1 MLSTFSTYFD
11 INVLLLIN
19 RRLIPLVCLRNP
31 LGALKI
37 VQSVRS
43 LTITYASPAHGKA
56 YFPVTKLTSFKI
68 GDHSFRFRFLMIAV
82 WVWQS
87 LGLELTYNYGV
98 ENYEVGTGLTHI
110 AVAVENPK
118 APSQLQSRCHSKHE
132 GQPD

>member
-1 MLSTFSTYFD
+1 
-11 INVLLLIN
+11 
-19 RRLIPLVCLRNP
+19 
-31 LGALKI
+31 
-37 VQSVRS
+37 
-43 LTITYASPAHGKA
+43 
-56 YFPVTKLTSFKI
+56 
-68 GDHSFRFRFLMIAV
+68 MIAV

-118 APSQLQSRCHSKHE
+118 APGQLQSRCHSKHE